1 MEEYEVTYLDLLDG
15 KVKTKYYSTTLQMQE
30 LYMDNKIEIIKWR
43 RNQTKFIDRQ
53 QKTIK

>member
-30 LYMDNKIEIIKWR
+30 LYMDNKIEIMKWR
-43 RNQTKFIDRQ
+43 RNQTKFINN
-53 QKTIK
+53 KKL